1 MRLSSPIYKLKRQAK
16 LAARDSGIPL
26 HAALDQLAQKEGYK
40 SWSHLSSAT
49 SPSGHA
55 RNLLKQLQPGDLV
68 LIAAR
73 PGQGKTLFGLEL
85 ALQANQS
92 GWQSH
97 FFTLEYTPA
106 DVLNRI
112 TQLGRKPEEI
122 SSSFNLDCSDEI
134 CASYVLDQLHHT
146 QQKALVVI
154 DYLQLL
160 DQKRKNPELTE
171 QLSELK
177 DFTRNTGHI
186 ILMISQVHRNFDLA
200 AKPLPDLSDIRLPNS
215 VDLTTFT
222 KTCFLHKGEIEFRA
236 VNQSQ

>member
-1 MRLSSPIYKLKRQAK
+1 MRLSSPVHKLKRQAK
-16 LAARDSGIPL
+16 LQARDGGIPL

-55 RNLLKQLQPGDLV
+55 RNLLKQLEPGDLV

-85 ALQANQS
+85 ALQASQS

-97 FFTLEYTPA
+97 FFTLEYAPA
-106 DVLNRI
+106 DVLKRI
-112 TQLGRKPEEI
+112 TQLGNKPVEI

-134 CASYVLDQLHHT
+134 CASYIIAQLRHVP
-146 QQKALVVI
+146 QKTLVVI

-160 DQKRKNPELTE
+160 DQKRKNPELAE

-177 DFTRNTGHI
+177 DFARNTGLI
-186 ILMISQVHRNFDLA
+186 VLMISQVHRSFDLA
-200 AKPLPDLSDIRLPNS
+200 AKPLPDLSDIRLPNP

-222 KTCFLHKGEIEFRA
+222 KTCFLHKGEIEFGA
-236 VNQSQ
+236 VNQSK